1 MANKRLDHLR
11 NIDPVL
17 STLVQMQKND
27 LYISDKLF
35 PTVKV
40 KKNKGSIPVF
50 GKDAFVARETNRS
63 LRADSNRIPAS
74 DFTLAEYET
83 IEQDLEM
90 AIDYLESNYS
100 NSYAKYEQVIA
111 KQLWDALALNRE
123 IDICN
128 HLQDK
133 NKYPAENVLELQANQ
148 AFNKTTSDTVI
159 VHSISNGKERLRK
172 ATGVIPD
179 TMITDNAT
187 ISAILNNKNIAD
199 YRAKYVHPI
208 LDPLKFISDLFRIEN
223 IILTTSVYSADNV
236 NFKDIWAHNLVLT
249 YSGKKANNPKLGYI
263 IQREGMPEVDTYFEN
278 GGKTKVIR
286 CTDNYCWKVATPEAA
301 YLIANTISE

>member
-50 GKDAFVARETNRS
+50 GKDAFVARETNRA

-74 DFTLAEYET
+74 DFTLSEYET

-100 NSYAKYEQVIA
+100 SSYAKYEQVIA

-128 HLQDK
+128 YLQDK
-133 NKYPAENVLELQANQ
+133 NKYPAENVLELQPNQ
-148 AFNKTTSDTVI
+148 AFNMHSAESFITTTI
-159 VHSISNGKERLRK
+159 TNAKERLRK
-172 ATGVIPD
+172 IIGIMPD

-187 ISAILNNKNIAD
+187 ISAILSNKSITD

-208 LDPLKFISDLFRIEN
+208 LDPLKFIADLFRIEN
-223 IILTTSVYSADNV
+223 IIVTTSVYSSDNI
-236 NFKDIWAHNLVLT
+236 NFKDIWESNLVLT

-286 CTDNYCWKVATPEAA
+286 CTDNYCWKVAMPEAA
-301 YLIANTISE
+301 YLIANTISA

>member
-1 MANKRLDHLR
+1 MANRRLDHLR

-17 STLVQMQKND
+17 STLVQTQKND

-40 KKNKGSIPVF
+40 KKSKGSIPIF
-50 GKDAFVARETNRS
+50 GKDAFVARETNRA

-100 NSYAKYEQVIA
+100 NSFAKYEQVIA

-128 HLQDK
+128 YLQDK
-133 NKYPAENVLELQANQ
+133 NNYPATNLLELQVNQ
-148 AFNKTTSDTVI
+148 G
-159 VHSISNGKERLRK
+159 ISNTSNSATILKIFAESIEKLRK
-172 ATGVIPD
+172 QTGAIPD
-179 TMITDNAT
+179 TMI
-187 ISAILNNKNIAD
+187 LNNNNFTNLLNNL
-199 YRAKYVHPI
+199 R
-208 LDPLKFISDLFRIEN
+208 ISDSINNQSYPISDPYKFLKDTLQVEN
-223 IILTTSVYSADNV
+223 IIVSNSVYSSDNSTY
-236 NFKDIWAHNLVLT
+236 NDIWGNNIVLT
-249 YSGKKANNPKLGYI
+249 YSAHKRHNPKLGYI
-263 IQREGMPEVDTYFEN
+263 IQKEGMPEVDTYFEN
-278 GGKTKVIR
+278 GGKSKVIR
-286 CTDNYCWKVATPEAA
+286 CTDNYCWKVTMPEAA
-301 YLIANTISE
+301 FLITNAVS